1 MSRTYHLHLVSDST
15 GETVGVVARAALVQF
30 EDVKAIEHL
39 WSTVRTERQLERV
52 LSAIEAEPGIVMF
65 TLLNPVLRARL
76 QNACEKLEV
85 PCIAVLDPVLGSL
98 AMYFG
103 TEGRGEPG
111 RQHALDSDYY
121 QRIDAM
127 NFVLQ
132 HDDGQATRDLNQ
144 ADIVLVGVSRT
155 SKTPTCIY
163 LANRGIKAANVPL
176 VPGCP
181 TPDELLQATKPFIVG
196 LTNDPQRLVQIRRN
210 RLHMIEENSETEY
223 IDIAAVRS
231 EVDQAKRLFEAR
243 GWPVID
249 VTRRSI
255 EETAAA
261 IMQLYNERRQRIE

>member
-65 TLLNPVLRARL
+65 TLLSPLLRARL
-76 QNACEKLEV
+76 RNACEKLEV

-103 TEGRGEPG
+103 TEGSGQPG

-132 HDDGQATRDLNQ
+132 HDDGQATRDLNE

-181 TPDELLQATKPFIVG
+181 TPDELLNATKPFIVG

-210 RLHMIEENSETEY
+210 RLRMIEENSETEY
-223 IDIAAVRS
+223 IDIGAVRS
-231 EVDQAKRLFEAR
+231 EVDQAKRLFEAQ

-261 IMQLYNERRQRIE
+261 IMQLYNERRQRIG